1 LTKPLSHDIIT
12 KKFCEVTIVSET
24 NGKLTKIP
32 DDVYELLL
40 KYLQRIQFG
49 SVSLVIQNGK
59 VVQIE
64 CIEKIRTD
72 KK

>member
-1 LTKPLSHDIIT
+1 M
-12 KKFCEVTIVSET
+12 SET

-64 CIEKIRTD
+64 CSEKIRTD